1 MAQNPKI
8 TIVTIAYNSASSIAT
23 TIESVLADDYVNKE
37 YIIIDGASTDNT
49 LEIVHQFKGIDL
61 VVSEPDKGI
70 SDAFNKGIL
79 YATGDLIV
87 FINSDDILL
96 PGTLK
101 RVAEEYKEG
110 EADIYCCNVVM
121 QDAASGHKCR
131 EVPSTDFPV
140 MPFFRHVAHQGLFA
154 TRESYKKFG
163 GYDTNVRWPMD
174 LEFLMR
180 AYRMGARWKYIDH
193 DAAIFKSG
201 GTTNQNSIFKKR
213 KDYLYIVR
221 KNGGSW
227 LQAWTFYSFLV
238 ATQLT
243 KKVLNLMGKNLG
255 QRLRYKN
262 AN

>member
-8 TIVTIAYNSASSIAT
+8 SIVTIAYNSASSIAA
-23 TIESVLADDYVNKE
+23 TIESVLANDYTNKE

-49 LEIVHQFKGIDL
+49 LEIVGQFNGIDRI
-61 VVSEPDKGI
+61 VSEPDNGI
-70 SDAFNKGIL
+70 SDAFNKGISH
-79 YATGDLIV
+79 ATGELIV

-101 RVAEEYKEG
+101 RVAEEYSDG
-110 EADIYCCNVVM
+110 GADLYCCNVVM
-121 QDAASGHKCR
+121 QDIISGHKCR
-131 EVPSTDFPV
+131 EVPSTDFPL

-154 TRESYKKFG
+154 TKASYEKFG

-180 AYRMGARWKYIDH
+180 AYRMGAKWKYINH

-201 GTTNQNSIFKKR
+201 GTTNQHSIFKKR

-238 ATQLT
+238 ATQLA
-243 KKVLNLMGKNLG
+243 KKILNLMGKNLG

-262 AN
+262 AE

>member
-1 MAQNPKI
+1 MAQDPKI
-8 TIVTIAYNSASSIAT
+8 SIITITYNSSSSIAT
-23 TIESVLADDYVNKE
+23 TIESVMADDYANKE

-49 LEIVHQFKGIDL
+49 IDIVYQFKGIDRI
-61 VVSEPDKGI
+61 VSEPDKGI
-70 SDAFNKGIL
+70 SDAFNKGIQH
-79 YATGDLIV
+79 ATGDLIV

-101 RVAEEYKEG
+101 RVAKEYSKDD
-110 EADIYCCNVVM
+110 ADLYCCNVVM
-121 QDAASGHKCR
+121 QDITSGYKCR
-131 EVPSTDFPV
+131 EVPSTDFPI

-154 TRESYKKFG
+154 TKESYNKFG

-174 LEFLMR
+174 LEYLMR
-180 AYRMGARWKYIDH
+180 AYRMGATWKYINH

-201 GTTNQNSIFKKR
+201 GTTTQHSIFKKR

-238 ATQLT
+238 ATQLA
-243 KKVLNLMGKNLG
+243 KKILNLIGKNLG
-255 QRLRYKN
+255 QRFRYKN